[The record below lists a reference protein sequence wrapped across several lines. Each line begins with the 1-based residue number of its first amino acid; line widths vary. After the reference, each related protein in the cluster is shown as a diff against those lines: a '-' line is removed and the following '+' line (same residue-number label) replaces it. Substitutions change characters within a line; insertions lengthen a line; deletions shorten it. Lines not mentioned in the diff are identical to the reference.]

1 MMYDFIVNVEFI
13 DENFGNI
20 DLFNQDKCILEL
32 TGMHM
37 RDDVYFEEFN
47 DNITQKLGSV
57 CDEEGIVFSDLFE
70 YSKELLDASSENY
83 LIICKKFLQKVSE
96 AIRQIYG
103 NSKILVI
110 LDWVSDEYYKKLG
123 KGIVLDTNE
132 YDSKLIFKF
141 QSDDYHT
148 IWLDARTQEDFSA
161 NELKNYILD
170 DFQCGPDNKNRSVLE
185 ELIEQTIIDEMIK
198 YRIIN
203 DVEGRETIIS
213 DKINNPDLT
222 RDCVKDICE
231 WYTLWDE
238 C

>member
-1 MMYDFIVNVEFI
+1 MMYDFIVKVEFI
-13 DENFGNI
+13 DENFNNN
-20 DLFNQDKCILEL
+20 DLSNQDNCVLEL

-47 DNITQKLGSV
+47 DKVSKELGAV
-57 CDEEGIVFSDLFE
+57 YDDEGIVFSDLFE
-70 YSKELLDASSENY
+70 YPKELLDESNKDY
-83 LIICKKFLQKVSE
+83 PLICKRFLEKISE
-96 AIRQIYG
+96 AIKQTYG

-110 LDWVSDEYYKKLG
+110 LDWVSDEYYEKLC

-132 YDSKLIFKF
+132 YDSKLIFEF
-141 QSDDYHT
+141 QSDTYHT
-148 IWLDARTQEDFSA
+148 IWLDARTQDSFSA

-170 DFQCGPDNKNRSVLE
+170 EFQCGPDNKNRSVLE
-185 ELIEQTIIDEMIK
+185 ELIEQTIIDEMITHN
-198 YRIIN
+198 I

-213 DKINNPDLT
+213 DEINNPNLT

-238 C
+238 Y